1 MPEPTSIRV
10 RMYNVGFGDC
20 FLLSL
25 FYPSDVP
32 DGPRPA
38 RAERHV
44 LFDFG
49 STRSPRSRQKMTTVA
64 EQLALDCGGSLDGF
78 VLSHRHKD
86 HLSAFGVK
94 ATRAVIASLE
104 PKLIVRAWT
113 EDPDLPRDAGQ
124 PTPPE
129 LEERA
134 EDAMLLAS
142 LFDGQDLAA
151 RVRDRAE
158 AAGRGG
164 RTDLVELAEDEV
176 ANADAVAELDRLA
189 AATDRE
195 YLTSTPA
202 DGATVTISKLEDHLP
217 GVKIRVLGPPRPAA
231 WPPVA
236 KQAAESA
243 EYWLGA
249 ADRVA
254 RLFTEPQGDIAVAP
268 GTARWI
274 LDQLQS
280 DEQRQVA
287 ALVRWLDD
295 ALNNTSVILLVEIG
309 EHRLLFGGDAQIE
322 NWSWAL
328 DRAKTDPDLA
338 TALGSVDLYKVGH
351 HGSRNGTPKSLVAMW
366 QGRPAGTP
374 LLSMMSTKQ
383 GVHGHGDNVV
393 PRPPLV
399 QALSELGEIVS
410 TDAEAAWIDA
420 AAEVPRGSW
429 VVTAG

>member
-1 MPEPTSIRV
+1 MTDPISVRV

-49 STRSPRSRQKMTTVA
+49 STRGPRNRQTMKTVA

-94 ATRAVIASLE
+94 ATRGIIAGLE
-104 PKLIVRAWT
+104 PKLIVRTWT

-124 PTPPE
+124 PMPRD
-129 LEERA
+129 LEDRP
-134 EDAMLLAS
+134 EDAMLLGS
-142 LFDGQDLAA
+142 LIDGQDLAA
-151 RVRDRAE
+151 RVRDRAK

-202 DGATVTISKLEDHLP
+202 DGTPMSRSKLEDHLP
-217 GVKIRVLGPPRPAA
+217 GVRIRVLGPPRPAA
-231 WPPVA
+231 WPAVA
-236 KQAAESA
+236 RQAAESA

-254 RLFTEPQGDIAVAP
+254 RLFSEPQRDAPVAL

-274 LDQLQS
+274 YDQLQS

-295 ALNNTSVILLVEIG
+295 ALNNTSVILLIEIG

-328 DRAKTDPDLA
+328 DRARTDADLA
-338 TALGSVDLYKVGH
+338 TSLGNVDLYKVGH

-374 LLSMMSTKQ
+374 LLSMMSTKE
-383 GVHGHGDNVV
+383 GVHGHGDRAV
-393 PRPPLV
+393 PRPTLV
-399 QALSELGEIVS
+399 HALSDLGDLVS
-410 TDAEAAWIDA
+410 TDEDAAWIDA
-420 AAEVPRGSW
+420 TADAPRGSW
-429 VVTAG
+429 VLTTG